1 MHHCNQKIMFSLFVL
16 LTTFTTSWL
25 GAQATPASEIFF
37 LDLGIAIEP
46 SSGSESYSRTIDKP
60 SEEVTFK
67 VKKVESG
74 SVYMA
79 SSEELIASLNRL
91 NDRIEQLES
100 SFNDEIVSIRQK
112 NDNLQKMLADV
123 SSKLTRQQIN
133 YAASKNHSELLSS
146 KTPDTNQINISV
158 LNISS
163 NEKDAF
169 DRSLYMSGVF
179 AYQSEDYG
187 LALEKFSML
196 NFEEVPNNTFENI
209 LYWMADSYQ
218 HTGQYKEAFG
228 LLNKLTTV
236 GKNRIDDALIQM
248 GLLHKK
254 MGQKELAEAAFHDV
268 VAFHPDSEY
277 VRLAQ
282 MEINKDSIKQ
292 Q

>member
-1 MHHCNQKIMFSLFVL
+1 MFKPNLISIFSLIVL
-16 LTTFTTSWL
+16 LTVSISAPL
-25 GAQATPASEIFF
+25 KAQTAPGSEIFF

-46 SSGSESYSRTIDKP
+46 SSGSEKYSRTIDKP

-79 SSEELIASLNRL
+79 SSEELITTLNRL
-91 NDRIEQLES
+91 NDRIEQLET
-100 SFNDEIVSIRQK
+100 SFNTEIVSIRQK
-112 NDNLQKMLADV
+112 NENLQSMLADV
-123 SSKLTRQQIN
+123 SSKLTKQQIDF
-133 YAASKNHSELLSS
+133 AAAKKQSEIS
-146 KTPDTNQINISV
+146 KTKSPDTNQINISV

-163 NEKDAF
+163 NNQDAF
-169 DRSLYMSGVF
+169 DQSLYMSGVF
-179 AYQSEDYG
+179 AYQNEDYG
-187 LALEKFSML
+187 SALEKFSML
-196 NFEEVPNNTFENI
+196 NFEEVPSNTFENI

-236 GKNRIDDALIQM
+236 GKTRIDDALIQM

-254 MGQKELAEAAFHDV
+254 MGQNDLAEAAFHDV
-268 VAFHPDSEY
+268 VAFHPESEY

-292 Q
+292 

>member
-1 MHHCNQKIMFSLFVL
+1 MHYHNQRLKFSLFLL

-163 NEKDAF
+163 NEKDVF

-254 MGQKELAEAAFHDV
+254 MGQDELAEAAFHDV

-292 Q
+292 

>member
-1 MHHCNQKIMFSLFVL
+1 MHYLNQRLKFSLFLL

-163 NEKDAF
+163 NEKDVF

-196 NFEEVPNNTFENI
+196 NFEEVPSNTFENI

-254 MGQKELAEAAFHDV
+254 MGQDELAEAAFHDV

-292 Q
+292 

>member
-1 MHHCNQKIMFSLFVL
+1 MFKPNLISIFSLFVL
-16 LTTFTTSWL
+16 LTVSISVPL
-25 GAQATPASEIFF
+25 KAQTAPGSEIFF

-46 SSGSESYSRTIDKP
+46 SSGSEKYSRTIDKP

-79 SSEELIASLNRL
+79 SSEELITTLNRL
-91 NDRIEQLES
+91 NDRIEQLET
-100 SFNDEIVSIRQK
+100 SFNTEIVSIRQK
-112 NDNLQKMLADV
+112 NENLQSMLADV
-123 SSKLTRQQIN
+123 SSKLTKQQIDF
-133 YAASKNHSELLSS
+133 AAAKKQSEIS
-146 KTPDTNQINISV
+146 KTKSPDTNQINISV

-163 NEKDAF
+163 NNQDAF
-169 DRSLYMSGVF
+169 DQSLYMSGVF
-179 AYQSEDYG
+179 AYQNEDYG
-187 LALEKFSML
+187 SALEKFSML
-196 NFEEVPNNTFENI
+196 NFEEVPSNTFENI

-236 GKNRIDDALIQM
+236 GKTRIDDALIQM

-254 MGQKELAEAAFHDV
+254 MGQNDLAEAAFHDV
-268 VAFHPDSEY
+268 VAFHPESEY

-292 Q
+292 

>member
-1 MHHCNQKIMFSLFVL
+1 MHYHNQRLKFSLFLL

-163 NEKDAF
+163 NEKDVF

-196 NFEEVPNNTFENI
+196 NFEEVPN
-209 LYWMADSYQ
+209 LS
-218 HTGQYKEAFG
+218 
-228 LLNKLTTV
+228 
-236 GKNRIDDALIQM
+236 LI
-248 GLLHKK
+248 H
-254 MGQKELAEAAFHDV
+254 
-268 VAFHPDSEY
+268 
-277 VRLAQ
+277 
-282 MEINKDSIKQ
+282 I
-292 Q
+292 

>member
-1 MHHCNQKIMFSLFVL
+1 MHHRNQRMMFSLFLL

-91 NDRIEQLES
+91 NNRIEQLES

-123 SSKLTRQQIN
+123 SSKLTKQQID
-133 YAASKNHSELLSS
+133 YAASKNHSEFLSS

-196 NFEEVPNNTFENI
+196 NFEEIPNNTFENI

-292 Q
+292 

>member
-1 MHHCNQKIMFSLFVL
+1 MHNRNQRLIFSLFVL
-16 LTTFTTSWL
+16 LTTITSSRL
-25 GAQATPASEIFF
+25 GAQATPGSEIFF

-46 SSGSESYSRTIDKP
+46 SSGSENYSRTIDKP

-163 NEKDAF
+163 NEKDVF

-228 LLNKLTTV
+228 LLNKLTTCLLYTSDAA
-236 GKNRIDDALIQM
+236 DD
-248 GLLHKK
+248 LL
-254 MGQKELAEAAFHDV
+254 
-268 VAFHPDSEY
+268 
-277 VRLAQ
+277 
-282 MEINKDSIKQ
+282 
-292 Q
+292 

>member
-1 MHHCNQKIMFSLFVL
+1 MHNRNQRLIFSLFVL
-16 LTTFTTSWL
+16 LTTIASSRL
-25 GAQATPASEIFF
+25 GAQATPGSEIFF

-46 SSGSESYSRTIDKP
+46 SSGLENYSRTIDKP

-91 NDRIEQLES
+91 NSRIEQLES

-123 SSKLTRQQIN
+123 SSKLTKQQIDF
-133 YAASKNHSELLSS
+133 AASKNHSELLTTKAS
-146 KTPDTNQINISV
+146 DTNQINISV

-163 NEKDAF
+163 NKKDAF

-187 LALEKFSML
+187 SALEKFSML
-196 NFEEVPNNTFENI
+196 NFEELPNNTFENI

-228 LLNKLTTV
+228 LLNKLTAV

-254 MGQKELAEAAFHDV
+254 MGQDELAEAAFHDV
-268 VAFHPDSEY
+268 VAFHPNSEY
-277 VRLAQ
+277 IRLAQ
-282 MEINKDSIKQ
+282 MEINKDSLKQ
-292 Q
+292 

>member
-1 MHHCNQKIMFSLFVL
+1 MHYHNQRLKFSLFLL

-163 NEKDAF
+163 NEKDVF

-196 NFEEVPNNTFENI
+196 NFEEIPNNTFENI

-254 MGQKELAEAAFHDV
+254 MGQDDLAEAAFHDV

-292 Q
+292 

>member
-1 MHHCNQKIMFSLFVL
+1 MYKPNLISIFYLFVL
-16 LTTFTTSWL
+16 LTVSISAPL
-25 GAQATPASEIFF
+25 KAQTAPGSEIFF

-46 SSGSESYSRTIDKP
+46 SSGSEKYSRTIDKP

-79 SSEELIASLNRL
+79 SSEELIATLNRL
-91 NDRIEQLES
+91 NDRIEQLET
-100 SFNDEIVSIRQK
+100 SFNTEIVSIRQK
-112 NDNLQKMLADV
+112 NENLQSMLADV
-123 SSKLTRQQIN
+123 SSKLTKQQIDF
-133 YAASKNHSELLSS
+133 AAAKKQSEIS
-146 KTPDTNQINISV
+146 KTKSPDTNQINISV

-163 NEKDAF
+163 NNQDAF
-169 DRSLYMSGVF
+169 DQSLYMSGVF
-179 AYQSEDYG
+179 AYQNEDYG
-187 LALEKFSML
+187 SALEKFSML
-196 NFEEVPNNTFENI
+196 NFEEVPSNTFENI

-236 GKNRIDDALIQM
+236 GKTRIDDALIQM

-254 MGQKELAEAAFHDV
+254 MGQNDLAEAAFHDV
-268 VAFHPDSEY
+268 VAFHPESEY

-292 Q
+292 

>member
-1 MHHCNQKIMFSLFVL
+1 MHYLNQRLKFSLFLL

-163 NEKDAF
+163 NEKDVF

-196 NFEEVPNNTFENI
+196 NFEEIPNNTFENI

-254 MGQKELAEAAFHDV
+254 MGQDELAEAAFHDV

-292 Q
+292 

>member
-1 MHHCNQKIMFSLFVL
+1 MHYHNQRLKFSLFLL

-163 NEKDAF
+163 NEKDVF

-196 NFEEVPNNTFENI
+196 NFEEIPNNTFENI

-254 MGQKELAEAAFHDV
+254 MGQDELAEAAFHDV

-292 Q
+292 

>member
-1 MHHCNQKIMFSLFVL
+1 MFKPNLISIFSLFVL
-16 LTTFTTSWL
+16 LTVSISAPL
-25 GAQATPASEIFF
+25 KAQTAPGSEIFF

-46 SSGSESYSRTIDKP
+46 SSGSEKYSRTIDKP

-79 SSEELIASLNRL
+79 SSEELITTLNRL
-91 NDRIEQLES
+91 NDRIEQLET
-100 SFNDEIVSIRQK
+100 SFNTEIVSIRQK
-112 NDNLQKMLADV
+112 NENLQSMLADV
-123 SSKLTRQQIN
+123 SSKLTKQQIDF
-133 YAASKNHSELLSS
+133 AAAKKQSEIS
-146 KTPDTNQINISV
+146 KTKSPDTNQINISV

-163 NEKDAF
+163 NNQDAF
-169 DRSLYMSGVF
+169 DQSLYMSGVF
-179 AYQSEDYG
+179 AYQNEDYG
-187 LALEKFSML
+187 SALEKFSML
-196 NFEEVPNNTFENI
+196 NFEEVPSNTFENI

-236 GKNRIDDALIQM
+236 GKTRIDDALIQM

-254 MGQKELAEAAFHDV
+254 MGQNDLAEAAFHDV
-268 VAFHPDSEY
+268 VAFHPESEY

-292 Q
+292 

>member
-1 MHHCNQKIMFSLFVL
+1 MFSLFVL
-16 LTTFTTSWL
+16 LTTFTTNWL

-123 SSKLTRQQIN
+123 SSKLTKQQID

-163 NEKDAF
+163 NEKDVF

-196 NFEEVPNNTFENI
+196 NFEEIPDNTFENI

-254 MGQKELAEAAFHDV
+254 MGQDELAEAAFHDV
-268 VAFHPDSEY
+268 VAFHPNSEY
-277 VRLAQ
+277 IRLAQ
-282 MEINKDSIKQ
+282 MEINKDNIKQ
-292 Q
+292 

>member
-1 MHHCNQKIMFSLFVL
+1 MHNRNQRLMFSLFVL
-16 LTTFTTSWL
+16 LSTVTTSWL
-25 GAQATPASEIFF
+25 GAQTTPASEIFF

-163 NEKDAF
+163 NEKDVF

-196 NFEEVPNNTFENI
+196 NFEEIPNNTFENI

-254 MGQKELAEAAFHDV
+254 MGQDELAEAAFHDV

-292 Q
+292 

>member
-1 MHHCNQKIMFSLFVL
+1 MYKRNLITLYSFFALIAFSNE
-16 LTTFTTSWL
+16 
-25 GAQATPASEIFF
+25 GAVKAQTAPASEIFF

-46 SSGSESYSRTIDKP
+46 SSGSEKFSRSIDKP
-60 SEEVTFK
+60 SEEVAFK

-79 SSEELIASLNRL
+79 SSEELINSLDRL
-91 NDRIEQLES
+91 NSRIEQLEK
-100 SFNDEIVSIRQK
+100 SFNDEIVSIREK
-112 NDNLQKMLADV
+112 NDNLKTMLADV
-123 SSKLTRQQIN
+123 SSKLTKQQIDF
-133 YAASKNHSELLSS
+133 AALKNQPNPADT

-163 NEKDAF
+163 DKEDVFNQ
-169 DRSLYMSGVF
+169 SLYMSGIF

-187 LALEKFSML
+187 SALEKFSML
-196 NFEEVPNNTFENI
+196 NFESAPNNKFENI

-228 LLNKLTTV
+228 LLNKLTAV
-236 GKNRIDDALIQM
+236 GKTRIDDALIQM

-254 MGQKELAEAAFHDV
+254 MGQDDLAEAAFHDV
-268 VAFHPDSEY
+268 VAFHPESEY

-282 MEINKDSIKQ
+282 MEINKDSVKQ
-292 Q
+292 

>member
-1 MHHCNQKIMFSLFVL
+1 MHYLNQRLKFSLFLL

-163 NEKDAF
+163 NEKDVF

-196 NFEEVPNNTFENI
+196 NFEEVPSNTFENI

-292 Q
+292 

>member
-1 MHHCNQKIMFSLFVL
+1 MFKPNLISIFYLFVL
-16 LTTFTTSWL
+16 LTVSVSAPL
-25 GAQATPASEIFF
+25 KAQTAPGSEIFF

-46 SSGSESYSRTIDKP
+46 SSGSEKYSRTIDKP

-79 SSEELIASLNRL
+79 SSEKLITTLNRL
-91 NDRIEQLES
+91 NDRIEQLET
-100 SFNDEIVSIRQK
+100 SFNTEIVSIRQK
-112 NDNLQKMLADV
+112 NENLQSMLADV
-123 SSKLTRQQIN
+123 SSKLTKQQIDF
-133 YAASKNHSELLSS
+133 AAAKKQSEIS
-146 KTPDTNQINISV
+146 KTKSPDTNQINISV

-163 NEKDAF
+163 NNQDAF
-169 DRSLYMSGVF
+169 DQSLYMSGVF
-179 AYQSEDYG
+179 AYQNEDYG
-187 LALEKFSML
+187 SALEKFSML
-196 NFEEVPNNTFENI
+196 NFEEVPSNTFENI

-236 GKNRIDDALIQM
+236 GKTRIDDALIQM

-254 MGQKELAEAAFHDV
+254 MGQNDLAEAAFHDV
-268 VAFHPDSEY
+268 VAFHPESEY

-292 Q
+292 

>member
-1 MHHCNQKIMFSLFVL
+1 MFKPNLISIFSLFVL
-16 LTTFTTSWL
+16 LTVSISAPL
-25 GAQATPASEIFF
+25 KAQTAPGSEIFF

-46 SSGSESYSRTIDKP
+46 SSGSEKYSRTIDKP

-79 SSEELIASLNRL
+79 SSEELIATLNRL
-91 NDRIEQLES
+91 NDRIEQLET
-100 SFNDEIVSIRQK
+100 SFNTEIVSIRQK
-112 NDNLQKMLADV
+112 NENLQSMLADV
-123 SSKLTRQQIN
+123 SSKLTKQQIDF
-133 YAASKNHSELLSS
+133 AAAKKQSEIS
-146 KTPDTNQINISV
+146 KTKSPDTNQINISV

-163 NEKDAF
+163 NNQDAF
-169 DRSLYMSGVF
+169 DQSLYMSGVF
-179 AYQSEDYG
+179 AYQNEDYG
-187 LALEKFSML
+187 SALEKFSML
-196 NFEEVPNNTFENI
+196 NFEEVPSNTFENI

-236 GKNRIDDALIQM
+236 GKTRIDDALIQM

-254 MGQKELAEAAFHDV
+254 MGQNDLAEAAFHDV
-268 VAFHPDSEY
+268 VAFHPESEY

-292 Q
+292 

>member
-1 MHHCNQKIMFSLFVL
+1 MYKPNPISIFYLFIL
-16 LTTFTTSWL
+16 LTVSISAPL
-25 GAQATPASEIFF
+25 KAQTAPGSEIFF

-46 SSGSESYSRTIDKP
+46 SSGSEKYSRTIDKP

-79 SSEELIASLNRL
+79 SSEELITTLNRL
-91 NDRIEQLES
+91 NDRIEQLET
-100 SFNDEIVSIRQK
+100 SFNTEIVSIRQK
-112 NDNLQKMLADV
+112 NENLQSMLADV
-123 SSKLTRQQIN
+123 SSKLTKQQIDF
-133 YAASKNHSELLSS
+133 AAAKKQSEIS
-146 KTPDTNQINISV
+146 KTKSPDTNQINISV

-163 NEKDAF
+163 NNQDAF
-169 DRSLYMSGVF
+169 DQSLYMSGVF
-179 AYQSEDYG
+179 AYQNEDYG
-187 LALEKFSML
+187 SALEKFSML
-196 NFEEVPNNTFENI
+196 NFEEVPSNTFENI

-236 GKNRIDDALIQM
+236 GKTRIDDALIQM

-254 MGQKELAEAAFHDV
+254 MGQNDLAEAAFHDV
-268 VAFHPDSEY
+268 VAFHPESEY

-292 Q
+292 

>member
-1 MHHCNQKIMFSLFVL
+1 MHNRNRGLIFSFFML
-16 LTTFTTSWL
+16 LVTLTSSPL
-25 GAQATPASEIFF
+25 GAQDSPASEIFL

-46 SSGSESYSRTIDKP
+46 PSGSESFSRTIDKP

-91 NDRIEQLES
+91 NNRIEQLES
-100 SFNDEIVSIRQK
+100 SFNNEIVSIRQK

-123 SSKLTRQQIN
+123 SGKLTKQQIDF
-133 YAASKNHSELLSS
+133 AASKNQSELLNS
-146 KTPDTNQINISV
+146 KAPDTNQINISV

-163 NEKDAF
+163 NKKDAF
-169 DRSLYMSGVF
+169 DQSLYMSGVF

-187 LALEKFSML
+187 SALEKFSML
-196 NFEEVPNNTFENI
+196 NFEEIPKNTFENV

-218 HTGQYKEAFG
+218 HTCQYKEAFG

-236 GKNRIDDALIQM
+236 GKTRIDDALIQM

-254 MGQKELAEAAFHDV
+254 MGQDELAEAAFHDV
-268 VAFHPDSEY
+268 VAFHPNSEY

-282 MEINKDSIKQ
+282 MEINKDGAKQ
-292 Q
+292 

>member
-1 MHHCNQKIMFSLFVL
+1 MYKPNLISIFYLFVL
-16 LTTFTTSWL
+16 LTVSISAPL
-25 GAQATPASEIFF
+25 KAQTAPGSEIFF

-46 SSGSESYSRTIDKP
+46 SSGSEKYSRTIDKP

-79 SSEELIASLNRL
+79 SSEELITTLNRL
-91 NDRIEQLES
+91 NDRIEQLET
-100 SFNDEIVSIRQK
+100 SFNTEIVSIRQK
-112 NDNLQKMLADV
+112 NENLQSMLADV
-123 SSKLTRQQIN
+123 SSKLTKQQIDF
-133 YAASKNHSELLSS
+133 AAAKKQSEIS
-146 KTPDTNQINISV
+146 KTKSPDTNQINISV

-163 NEKDAF
+163 NNQDAF
-169 DRSLYMSGVF
+169 DQSLYMSGVF
-179 AYQSEDYG
+179 AYQNEDYG
-187 LALEKFSML
+187 SALEKFSML
-196 NFEEVPNNTFENI
+196 NFEEVPSNTFENI

-236 GKNRIDDALIQM
+236 GKTRIDDALIQM

-254 MGQKELAEAAFHDV
+254 MGQNDLAEAAFHDV
-268 VAFHPDSEY
+268 VAFHPESEY

-292 Q
+292 

>member
-1 MHHCNQKIMFSLFVL
+1 MHYHNQRLKFSFFLL

-163 NEKDAF
+163 NEKDVF

-196 NFEEVPNNTFENI
+196 NFEEIPNNTFENI

-254 MGQKELAEAAFHDV
+254 MGQDELAEAAFHDV

-282 MEINKDSIKQ
+282 MEINKD
-292 Q
+292 

>member
-1 MHHCNQKIMFSLFVL
+1 MFKPNLISIFSLFVL
-16 LTTFTTSWL
+16 LTVSISAPL
-25 GAQATPASEIFF
+25 KAQTAPGSEIFF

-46 SSGSESYSRTIDKP
+46 SSGSEKYSRTIDKP

-79 SSEELIASLNRL
+79 SSEELITTLNRL
-91 NDRIEQLES
+91 NDRIEQLET
-100 SFNDEIVSIRQK
+100 SFNTEIVSIRQK
-112 NDNLQKMLADV
+112 NENLQSMLADV
-123 SSKLTRQQIN
+123 SSKLTKQQIDF
-133 YAASKNHSELLSS
+133 AAAKKQSEIS
-146 KTPDTNQINISV
+146 KTKSPDTNQINISV

-163 NEKDAF
+163 NNQDAF
-169 DRSLYMSGVF
+169 DQSLYMSGVF
-179 AYQSEDYG
+179 VYQNEDYG
-187 LALEKFSML
+187 SALEKFSML
-196 NFEEVPNNTFENI
+196 NFEEVPSNTFENI

-236 GKNRIDDALIQM
+236 GKTRIDDALIQM

-254 MGQKELAEAAFHDV
+254 MGQNDLAEAAFHDV
-268 VAFHPDSEY
+268 VAFHPESEY

-292 Q
+292 

>member
-1 MHHCNQKIMFSLFVL
+1 MHNRNQRLIFSLFVL
-16 LTTFTTSWL
+16 LTTIASSRL
-25 GAQATPASEIFF
+25 GAQATPGSEIFF

-46 SSGSESYSRTIDKP
+46 SSGLENYSRTIDKP

-91 NDRIEQLES
+91 NSRIEQLES

-123 SSKLTRQQIN
+123 SSKLTKQQIDF
-133 YAASKNHSELLSS
+133 AASKNHSELLTTKAS
-146 KTPDTNQINISV
+146 DTNQINISV

-163 NEKDAF
+163 NKKDAF

-187 LALEKFSML
+187 SALEKFSML
-196 NFEEVPNNTFENI
+196 NFEDLPNNTFENI

-228 LLNKLTTV
+228 LLNKLTAV

-254 MGQKELAEAAFHDV
+254 MGQDELAEAAFHDV
-268 VAFHPDSEY
+268 VAFHPNSEY
-277 VRLAQ
+277 IRLAQ

-292 Q
+292 

>member
-1 MHHCNQKIMFSLFVL
+1 MHYLNQRLKFSLFLL

-123 SSKLTRQQIN
+123 SSKLTKQQID

-196 NFEEVPNNTFENI
+196 NFEEIPNNTFENI
-209 LYWMADSYQ
+209 LYWMADAYQ
-218 HTGQYKEAFG
+218 HTGELNQAFV
-228 LLNKLTTV
+228 LLNKITV
-236 GKNRIDDALIQM
+236 IGNTRIDDALVRM

-254 MGQKELAEAAFHDV
+254 MGQQDLAVAAFEDV
-268 VAFHPDSEY
+268 IAHHPDSEY
-277 VRLAQ
+277 IRLAQ
-282 MEINKDSIKQ
+282 MELNKTVMK
-292 Q
+292 

>member
-1 MHHCNQKIMFSLFVL
+1 MHNRNQSLIFSLFVL
-16 LTTFTTSWL
+16 LTTITSSRL
-25 GAQATPASEIFF
+25 GAQATPGSEIFF

-46 SSGSESYSRTIDKP
+46 PSGSENYSRTIDKP

-91 NDRIEQLES
+91 NSRIELLES

-123 SSKLTRQQIN
+123 SSKLTKQQIDF
-133 YAASKNHSELLSS
+133 AASKNHSELLTTKAS
-146 KTPDTNQINISV
+146 DTNQINISV

-163 NEKDAF
+163 NKKDAF

-187 LALEKFSML
+187 SALEKFSML
-196 NFEEVPNNTFENI
+196 NFEDLPNNTFENI

-228 LLNKLTTV
+228 LLNKLTAV

-254 MGQKELAEAAFHDV
+254 MGQDELAEAAFHDV
-268 VAFHPDSEY
+268 VAFHPNSEY
-277 VRLAQ
+277 IRLAQ

-292 Q
+292 

>member
-1 MHHCNQKIMFSLFVL
+1 MFKPNLISIFSLIVL
-16 LTTFTTSWL
+16 LTVSISAPL
-25 GAQATPASEIFF
+25 KAQTAPGSEIFF

-46 SSGSESYSRTIDKP
+46 SSGSEKYSRTIDKP

-79 SSEELIASLNRL
+79 SSEELITTLNRL
-91 NDRIEQLES
+91 NDRIEQLET
-100 SFNDEIVSIRQK
+100 SFNTEIVSIRQK
-112 NDNLQKMLADV
+112 NENLQSMLADV
-123 SSKLTRQQIN
+123 SSKLTKQQIDF
-133 YAASKNHSELLSS
+133 AAAKKQSEISKNKS
-146 KTPDTNQINISV
+146 PDTNQINISV

-163 NEKDAF
+163 NNQDAF
-169 DRSLYMSGVF
+169 DQSLYMSGVF
-179 AYQSEDYG
+179 AYQNEDYG
-187 LALEKFSML
+187 SALEKFSML
-196 NFEEVPNNTFENI
+196 NFEEVPSNTFENI

-236 GKNRIDDALIQM
+236 GKTRIDDALIQM

-254 MGQKELAEAAFHDV
+254 MGQNDLAEAAFHDV
-268 VAFHPDSEY
+268 VAFHPESEY

-292 Q
+292 